1 MTEPD
6 TPPRNLIKQLAS
18 IDHEDVIKELATLKV
33 ELDKYARKTVGQPLL
48 NDIGDNDRGTCAL
61 HPDSLIAVLIPFLN
75 WEDQNGQAYRALV
88 DPKHVLGASIKGY
101 PENVPPEEVEQ
112 RIERYATY
120 FGSRDNALYVWYK
133 PLGLFIAH
141 EGKHR
146 VAFMRSHD
154 QPAIA
159 AWVQEAGYPAPSRIT
174 IIEPNDE
181 RDEWLA
187 MLDDRYIQVLR
198 RPNLA
203 RKILGAYGVST
214 ARWQNIDHLPEEE
227 MVRLAIYERRLHRPA
242 RTRKESDRTLD
253 LQALLARIAKESQV
267 QYFHCHNLA
276 PYRFDWKRNMAAVA
290 CLLFAGGVLVLFNYD
305 WSFIGGVGLLGVAT
319 GMILSHEVIRFKG
332 PRKLRNLNTLDRSH
346 L

>member
-6 TPPRNLIKQLAS
+6 NPPLNLIKQPAS
-18 IDHEDVIKELATLKV
+18 IGHEDVVKELATLKI
-33 ELDKYARKTVGQPLL
+33 ELDRYARKTIGQPLL

-61 HPDSLIAVLIPFLN
+61 HPDSLMAVLIPFLN
-75 WEDQNGQAYRALV
+75 WEDQNGQAYRAFV
-88 DPKHVLGASIKGY
+88 DPKHVVGTNIKGH
-101 PENVPPEEVEQ
+101 PENVPPEEVVN

-174 IIEPNDE
+174 IIEPSDD

-187 MLDDRYIQVLR
+187 MLDGRYIQVLR

-203 RKILGAYGVST
+203 RKILDAYGVST
-214 ARWQNIDHLPEEE
+214 ARWQNIDHLPDEK

-242 RTRKESDRTLD
+242 RTRKEIDRTLD
-253 LQALLARIAKESQV
+253 LQALLARMAKDSQE
-267 QYFHCHNLA
+267 QYFHCHELG
-276 PYRFDWKRNMAAVA
+276 PYRLDWKRNILAVA
-290 CLLFAGGVLVLFNYD
+290 CLLIAGGLFVMFNHE
-305 WSFIGGVGLLGVAT
+305 WVIRAGIGLLGVAT
-319 GMILSHEVIRFKG
+319 GMILSHEVLRFKG
-332 PRKLRNLNTLDRSH
+332 PKKLRNPNTLDRSH